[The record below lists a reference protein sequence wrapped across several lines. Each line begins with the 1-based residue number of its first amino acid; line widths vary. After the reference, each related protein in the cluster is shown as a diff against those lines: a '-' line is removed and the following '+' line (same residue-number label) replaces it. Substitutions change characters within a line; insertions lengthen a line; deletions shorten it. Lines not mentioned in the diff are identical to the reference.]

1 MNKLQRE
8 YLFDSNFTRKLSGNE
23 IMKFCD
29 KSGEILSQYIFKE
42 RFQKSFD
49 YILAFAVEMAFQL
62 QTAYDLSQWNKIIFL
77 TILLINLFTIFLQFS
92 Y

>member
-23 IMKFCD
+23 IMKFCNT
-29 KSGEILSQYIFKE
+29 SGEISQYIFKE

-49 YILAFAVEMAFQL
+49 YILPFAVEMAFQL
-62 QTAYDLSQWNKIIFL
+62 QTAYDLSKWSKIISHYS
-77 TILLINLFTIFLQFS
+77 S

>member
-8 YLFDSNFTRKLSGNE
+8 YLFDSNFTRKLSGNINE
-23 IMKFCD
+23 IMKFCNR
-29 KSGEILSQYIFKE
+29 SGEVVSQYIFEE

-49 YILAFAVEMAFQL
+49 YILPFAVEMAFQL
-62 QTAYDLSQWNKIIFL
+62 QTAYDLSKWSKIISHYS
-77 TILLINLFTIFLQFS
+77 S